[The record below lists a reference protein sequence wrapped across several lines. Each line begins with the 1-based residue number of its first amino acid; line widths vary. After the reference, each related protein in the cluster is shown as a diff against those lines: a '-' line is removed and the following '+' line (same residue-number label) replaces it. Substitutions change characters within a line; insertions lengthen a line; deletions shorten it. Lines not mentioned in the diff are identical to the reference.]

1 MLNVYLEVRVLFR
14 SDFVFPSIRMA
25 KYQFVEFMSS
35 VGGIL
40 GLMVGCSLLSLIEF
54 GYFILIRSVA
64 DQVIS
69 NKKSKVSSE
78 IVTTSPKTPSKFKAF
93 FLEYLNSS
101 TIHAAPYI
109 AKRNW
114 FEK

>member
-1 MLNVYLEVRVLFR
+1 
-14 SDFVFPSIRMA
+14 MA

-40 GLMVGCSLLSLIEF
+40 GLMIGCSLLSLIEF
-54 GYFILIRSVA
+54 AYFIFIRSIA
-64 DQVIS
+64 DRVIS
-69 NKKSKVSSE
+69 KKKSKVSSE
-78 IVTTSPKTPSKFKAF
+78 TVTTSQKAPSKFMTF

-109 AKRNW
+109 ANRNW

>member
-1 MLNVYLEVRVLFR
+1 VRVLFL
-14 SDFVFPSIRMA
+14 DNFVFPSVRVA
-25 KYQFVEFMSS
+25 KYQFVEFMSN

-40 GLMVGCSLLSLIEF
+40 GLMVGCSLLSFIEF
-54 GYFILIRSVA
+54 GYFIGIRSVS
-64 DQVIS
+64 DHFQF
-69 NKKSKVSSE
+69 KKKKVSPLAQDRS
-78 IVTTSPKTPSKFKAF
+78 VKSQSRFKI
-93 FLEYLNSS
+93 FLTEYLDSS